1 LLPAESENIEEEHSQ
16 EVLHKPTDI
25 KEEVVAKS
33 KDKRVLVIDDD
44 PIVRDLMK
52 THLENDGFEVMLAT
66 GGKEGINLARTEKP
80 SVITLDILMP
90 EMDGWSVLRTLKADP
105 ETENIPVVMASILDE
120 QKQGLALGAN
130 DYVSKPVN
138 RDKLITALRRFVGPG
153 PDKSVLIVEDDPDSR
168 MFLRRLLRTEEY
180 EVFEAVN
187 GKDGLDQLKSMETNP
202 DIILLDLMMP
212 VMDGFEFL
220 EQIKKIDS
228 QSSIPILVVTA
239 ADLNE
244 KDLDRLRGGVEN
256 IIQKSE
262 MTRDQIIGEVSTL
275 ISSGSVTG

>member
-1 LLPAESENIEEEHSQ
+1 
-16 EVLHKPTDI
+16 
-25 KEEVVAKS
+25 
-33 KDKRVLVIDDD
+33 
-44 PIVRDLMK
+44 
-52 THLENDGFEVMLAT
+52 
-66 GGKEGINLARTEKP
+66 
-80 SVITLDILMP
+80 
-90 EMDGWSVLRTLKADP
+90 
-105 ETENIPVVMASILDE
+105 
-120 QKQGLALGAN
+120 
-130 DYVSKPVN
+130 
-138 RDKLITALRRFVGPG
+138 
-153 PDKSVLIVEDDPDSR
+153 
-168 MFLRRLLRTEEY
+168 
-180 EVFEAVN
+180 
-187 GKDGLDQLKSMETNP
+187 METNP

>member
-1 LLPAESENIEEEHSQ
+1 MYKRHVESEVGKGSTFTALLPAESDNIEEEHSQ
-16 EVLHKPTDI
+16 EVLHKPADV
-25 KEEVVAKS
+25 KKEVVARS

-52 THLENDGFEVMLAT
+52 THLENDGFEVILAAS
-66 GGKEGINLARTEKP
+66 GKEGINLARTEKP

-153 PDKSVLIVEDDPDSR
+153 PGKSVLIVEDLS
-168 MFLRRLLRTEEY
+168 
-180 EVFEAVN
+180 
-187 GKDGLDQLKSMETNP
+187 
-202 DIILLDLMMP
+202 
-212 VMDGFEFL
+212 
-220 EQIKKIDS
+220 
-228 QSSIPILVVTA
+228 
-239 ADLNE
+239 
-244 KDLDRLRGGVEN
+244 
-256 IIQKSE
+256 
-262 MTRDQIIGEVSTL
+262 L
-275 ISSGSVTG
+275 IHI